1 VTTPSNESLARSL
14 TESSGYSP
22 WLDSFAAV
30 DRGHFIDSIFTP
42 AAPGEWLPLHRDE
55 CSREQW
61 SELVYSDAPLVT
73 QVDGMPAH
81 EATAPVSGIPTSS
94 SSRPS
99 LMLRTLDAATL
110 TGTEN
115 VLEIGTGTGYSTA
128 LLCHRLG
135 AEHVTSI
142 EVDPDLAASASTR
155 INAAGHEPSLVV
167 GDGLDGYR
175 TNAPYDAIITTCAVR
190 TVPDTWL
197 YQLSDRGTITTTLSG
212 WMMASG
218 LVHLRLD
225 DNGDAH
231 GRFSH
236 HRSSY
241 MLARPHERPPRA
253 RFVARAGRTRST
265 NVDPDRLQEWTP
277 RFVAQLA
284 APSAE
289 LVESRDNVTLL
300 DVATGSQA
308 WTEKLPSGELL
319 VHQNGPLRL
328 WDQIEDALTQ
338 WEATG
343 APDQSCF
350 GVSVTADTQRV
361 WAGSPDG
368 PSWAL
373 PLL

>member
-1 VTTPSNESLARSL
+1 MTTPSNDFLARSL
-14 TESSGYSP
+14 NESSGDSP
-22 WLDSFAAV
+22 WLDSFTAV
-30 DRGHFIDSIFTP
+30 DRARFIDAIFAP
-42 AAPGEWLPLHRDE
+42 AGPGEWRPLRRAE
-55 CSREQW
+55 CSRERW
-61 SELVYSDAPLVT
+61 SELIYGDAPLVT
-73 QVDGMPAH
+73 QVDGVPAH
-81 EATAPVSGIPTSS
+81 EATDLVSGIPTSS

-99 LMLRTLDAATL
+99 LMLQTLDAAAL
-110 TGTEN
+110 TGTER

-135 AEHVTSI
+135 AERVTSI
-142 EVDPDLAASASTR
+142 EVDPDLSAGASTR
-155 INAAGHEPSLVV
+155 IKSAGYEPSLVV

-175 TNAPYDAIITTCAVR
+175 ANAPYDAIITTCAVR
-190 TVPDTWL
+190 TIPDTWL
-197 YQLSDRGTITTTLSG
+197 YQLADHGTITTTLSG

-231 GRFSH
+231 GRFSQ

-241 MLARPHERPPRA
+241 MLARPHERPPRGK
-253 RFVARAGRTRST
+253 FVARTGQARST
-265 NVDPDRLQEWTP
+265 SVDPGHLQEWTP

-289 LVESRDNVTLL
+289 LVENEDGVTML

-308 WTEKLPSGELL
+308 WTEKLPSGDVR
-319 VHQNGPLRL
+319 VHQRGPLRL
-328 WDQIEDALTQ
+328 WDRIEDAFAQ
-338 WEATG
+338 WEAAG

-350 GVSVTADTQRV
+350 GMSVTADAQRV
-361 WAGSPDG
+361 WLGSPDG
-368 PSWAL
+368 PSWDL